1 MNNLWCT
8 NYSSVRTNTR
18 FTVLFKKNSVDIVC
32 KMNNLPIKIV
42 GFYRKYKKWQA
53 FCINAPLHIDYHGLT
68 AIFQIMFM
76 GDGGIE

>member
-1 MNNLWCT
+1 MNNLLYQNIW
-8 NYSSVRTNTR
+8 
-18 FTVLFKKNSVDIVC
+18 
-32 KMNNLPIKIV
+32 
-42 GFYRKYKKWQA
+42 GFFRKYKKWQA